1 MGLTVREVLYTE
13 VLKDAKVT
21 AGRAGLSNEI
31 KGVTI
36 IEAPDIVKFI
46 DGGEVLLTG
55 LYAFKFCSVEVF
67 QGYLLELTK
76 KEISALVL
84 KRGRDVE
91 YADNKISLLT
101 AFAED
106 HNIPLIEVPFA
117 IAFRNI
123 MSLIM
128 ERLFS
133 EEVTR
138 LKYFKTTHDNFTAL
152 IFSLNSSDKRV
163 EKILDVL
170 GKLIRNPVAVF
181 NYNKVCIAT
190 VNPKIDT
197 ISIYDDAEA
206 CEPGFYS
213 NYTYLKQKVSVHEE
227 DKTYNQYLVLFEVPV
242 GIKLYLVI
250 TEINPEIDTMDYIAI
265 ENAITALRQEF
276 FRLYTINEL
285 EKKFQNDILFNILN
299 KKINTKQELQKSISL
314 LEMPL
319 NGFYRVMVIGTAI
332 ESNFIDKPDSDILY
346 MDILNDA
353 VSHVFRRAKFCVDF
367 DKLII
372 LEEQAQCEKEEEY
385 RKEVKEAILKIQKQ
399 LSRYNKYLRVKA
411 GVSKIIEGI
420 ANISAGFREAND
432 ALMFIDMA
440 GDISGEG
447 SQEIMFFSD
456 LGIFKFLCQLN
467 EPEQFWEYIPSSLR
481 KLYDCKKPQRED
493 MLITLKAYL
502 NHNHNLAETARALFI
517 HYKTAAYRIEKI
529 AKLTGMDFNNPN
541 EMLSVRIGL
550 VACKMLE
557 KFDNKNS

>member
-1 MGLTVREVLYTE
+1 MGLTVKELLQTE
-13 VLKDAKVT
+13 MLKDAKVT
-21 AGRAGLSNEI
+21 AGKAGLDNEI

-67 QGYLLELTK
+67 EGYLLEFTK

-106 HNIPLIEVPFA
+106 HDIPLIEVPFA

-123 MSLIM
+123 MRLIM

-163 EKILDVL
+163 EKMLDVL

-181 NYNKVCIAT
+181 NYNNVCIAT
-190 VNPKIDT
+190 ANPKIDT
-197 ISIYDDAEA
+197 INICDDAEV

-227 DKTYNQYLVLFEVPV
+227 GKIYNQYLVLFEVPV
-242 GIKLYLVI
+242 SIKLYLVI

-276 FRLYTINEL
+276 FRIYTINEL

-319 NGFYRVMVIGTAI
+319 NGFYRVMVLGTEI
-332 ESNFIDKPDSDILY
+332 ESNYIDKPDSDVLY

-353 VSHVFRRAKFCVDF
+353 VSHVFRRAKICVDF

-385 RKEVKEAILKIQKQ
+385 RNEVKEAILKIQKQ
-399 LSRYNKYLRVKA
+399 LSRYKKYLRVKA

-432 ALMFIDMA
+432 ALMFVDMA

-456 LGIFKFLCQLN
+456 LGILKFLCQLN
-467 EPEQFWEYIPSSLR
+467 EPEQFREYIPNSLR
-481 KLYDCKKPQRED
+481 KLYDYKKPQRED

-502 NHNHNLAETARALFI
+502 NHNHNLAETARVLFI

-557 KFDNKNS
+557 KFENKNS

>member
-1 MGLTVREVLYTE
+1 
-13 VLKDAKVT
+13 
-21 AGRAGLSNEI
+21 
-31 KGVTI
+31 
-36 IEAPDIVKFI
+36 
-46 DGGEVLLTG
+46 
-55 LYAFKFCSVEVF
+55 
-67 QGYLLELTK
+67 
-76 KEISALVL
+76 
-84 KRGRDVE
+84 
-91 YADNKISLLT
+91 
-101 AFAED
+101 
-106 HNIPLIEVPFA
+106 
-117 IAFRNI
+117 
-123 MSLIM
+123 
-128 ERLFS
+128 
-133 EEVTR
+133 
-138 LKYFKTTHDNFTAL
+138 
-152 IFSLNSSDKRV
+152 
-163 EKILDVL
+163 
-170 GKLIRNPVAVF
+170 
-181 NYNKVCIAT
+181 
-190 VNPKIDT
+190 
-197 ISIYDDAEA
+197 
-206 CEPGFYS
+206 
-213 NYTYLKQKVSVHEE
+213 
-227 DKTYNQYLVLFEVPV
+227 
-242 GIKLYLVI
+242 
-250 TEINPEIDTMDYIAI
+250 
-265 ENAITALRQEF
+265 
-276 FRLYTINEL
+276 
-285 EKKFQNDILFNILN
+285 
-299 KKINTKQELQKSISL
+299 
-314 LEMPL
+314 
-319 NGFYRVMVIGTAI
+319 MVIGTAI